1 MISKRSRAYAVVRSI
16 FKLEREI
23 RLAVIEAKTAQKKDL
38 SGGGGHAFISDPTAG
53 QAARLMTEV
62 KLVTMEDGKKIYRP
76 EVWLRVINLTY
87 KLTPDKEGDIM
98 RRYYAGEKFA
108 SMSTEGCG
116 YELPSLYVFRRSFEN
131 LAVEIACQFGLVK
144 VIET

>member
-1 MISKRSRAYAVVRSI
+1 MISKRSRAYAIVRSI
-16 FKLEREI
+16 FKAEQEL
-23 RLAVIEAKTAQKKDL
+23 RLAIVEAKTAQKRDL
-38 SGGGGHAFISDPTAG
+38 TGGGHAFISDPTAG

-62 KLVTMEDGKKIYRP
+62 KLVTMEDGKKVYRP

-144 VIET
+144 VIEA

>member
-38 SGGGGHAFISDPTAG
+38 TGGGGHAFISDPTAG

-62 KLVTMEDGKKIYRP
+62 KMIKMEDGKTVYRP
-76 EVWLRVINLTY
+76 EAWLKVINLTY
-87 KLTPDKEGDIM
+87 KLTPDKEADIM
-98 RRYYAGEKFA
+98 RRHYAGERFT
-108 SMSTEGCG
+108 SISEDGCG
-116 YELPSLYVFRRSFEN
+116 YALPSLYVFRTSFEN